1 MKELDT
7 SLANSRLFSAMTPL
21 ELAAVESFLEMR
33 RLAPGEILFREG
45 EVGSEL
51 YIVHSGIMGSWVAQA
66 DGTRRDLYEFH
77 AGDQFGEMAVIETAP
92 RTATC
97 YAREPTE
104 LYVLAAIDFYRL
116 VWEHPI
122 IGVKLLTSLVG
133 VMARWLDEASG
144 FLGDMVRW
152 GEAARKRSITDDLSG
167 LFNRRF
173 LDDALRLRFS
183 RGSPETRQSSL
194 LMLDIDRFREINAA
208 FGPSAGDAVIA
219 NVSAAFGRLVADPGL
234 AARLSGDEFAV
245 FLPAAP
251 LEEAAALAERLR
263 AAAEALYLEFRSG
276 PGAEPRRLAITVSIG
291 VAQGCE
297 RADSL
302 VAAADKAL
310 FAAKEAGRNRVMVDR
325 DGVMEAPG
333 RQAGPGC
340 G

>member
-1 MKELDT
+1 MSPAHD
-7 SLANSRLFSAMTPL
+7 SLAGSRLFKTMSPL
-21 ELAAVESFLEMR
+21 ELAAIESFLEKR
-33 RLAPGEILFREG
+33 SLAPGEILFREG

-51 YIVHSGIMGSWVAQA
+51 YVVRSGIMGSWVAQA
-66 DGTRRDLYEFH
+66 DGSRRDLYEFR

-97 YAREPTE
+97 YAKEPTE

-116 VWEHPI
+116 VWEHPV
-122 IGVKLLTSLVG
+122 IGVKLLSSLVG

-173 LDDALRLRFS
+173 LDEALRLRFS
-183 RGSPETRQSSL
+183 RGSPETRRSSL
-194 LMLDIDRFREINAA
+194 LMLDIDRFREINAT
-208 FGPSAGDAVIA
+208 FGPEAGDAVIA
-219 NVSAAFGRLVADPGL
+219 NAGTAFGRLVAEPGI

-245 FLPAAP
+245 FLPGCPIEDAA
-251 LEEAAALAERLR
+251 LLAERLR
-263 AAAEALYLEFRSG
+263 LAAEALYLEFRAG
-276 PGAEPRRLAITVSIG
+276 PGSEPRRVAITVSVG
-291 VAQGCE
+291 VATGCE

-310 FAAKEAGRNRVMVDR
+310 YRAKEGGRNRVVVSDSACVDF
-325 DGVMEAPG
+325 
-333 RQAGPGC
+333 QAEK
-340 G
+340 